1 MIRYRA
7 ERTSTNAM
15 VAIAHCV
22 AHLHI
27 KTQERAKFGRKGGT
41 QRKSHRQ
48 KVEFIFYLS
57 TRQPLIRNLVE
68 GHVCYIA
75 LCLRRL
81 LALYNL
87 LKGFRWLACSLICHH
102 SHHRFQRC
110 RMQLSR
116 WYQYQNQYVKL
127 VENCEVI
134 FFGTYMLSKNSHMH
148 WRHPMIMKS
157 SFSR

>member
-7 ERTSTNAM
+7 EKTSTNAM

-87 LKGFRWLACSLICHH
+87 FKDFVGWH
-102 SHHRFQRC
+102 
-110 RMQLSR
+110 
-116 WYQYQNQYVKL
+116 V
-127 VENCEVI
+127 
-134 FFGTYMLSKNSHMH
+134 
-148 WRHPMIMKS
+148 P
-157 SFSR
+157 